1 MILVAFGTRPE
12 WIKIKPVLEQF
23 RRGQIA
29 YKIISTGQH
38 CDIIDKSVKH
48 HNIEYLNI
56 PEQHNRLDDI
66 VKAVIDNGDTIY
78 EGVKHVMVQ
87 GDTTSAFAVALGAFH
102 RRIKVIHLE
111 AGLRSWDMYNPY
123 PEEFNRVTIS
133 SMADIHLC
141 PTETNAEVIRK
152 NHSGKVFVV
161 GNTVLDNLTHLKPS
175 LGDTVLITMH
185 RRENLS
191 IIDKWFEAIEKVA
204 RDNPNLKFIFPMHP
218 NPDIR
223 KHKKM
228 LKHVEVVKPL
238 SYNDCI
244 EILSKCAIV
253 ITDSG
258 GLQEESSFFKK
269 KCIVCRKTTERTEGD
284 GSFARMCHS
293 PDNLKKIFKD
303 AKREMVD
310 QPCPY
315 GDGNASRKILKI
327 IKKETYKDAAIY
339 KTRKSR

>member
-12 WIKIKPVLEQF
+12 WIKIRPVLEQF

-29 YKIISTGQH
+29 YKILSTGQH
-38 CDIIDKSVKH
+38 CDIIDKSVRH
-48 HNIEYLNI
+48 HNIEYLSI

-66 VKAVIDNGDTIY
+66 VKAVIDNGDKIY
-78 EGVKHVMVQ
+78 DGVKHVMVQ

-141 PTETNAEVIRK
+141 PTETNAKVIK
-152 NHSGKVFVV
+152 DHHQGNVYTV
-161 GNTVLDNLTHLKPS
+161 GNTVLDNLVDIKPS
-175 LGDTVLITMH
+175 LGNKVLITLH
-185 RRENLS
+185 RRENLD
-191 IIDKWFEAIEKVA
+191 IIEKWFVEIEKIA
-204 RDNPNLKFIFPMHP
+204 KSRKDLKFLFPMHP
-218 NPDIR
+218 NPAIR
-223 KHKKM
+223 KHKDI
-228 LKHVEVVKPL
+228 LKHVKIIEPLPYEHCIKEV
-238 SYNDCI
+238 S
-244 EILSKCAIV
+244 ECAIV

-284 GSFARMCHS
+284 GSFAQICDDPSKLFDMF
-293 PDNLKKIFKD
+293 NNTKI
-303 AKREMVD
+303 EMVD
-310 QPCPY
+310 KKCPY

-327 IKKETYKDAAIY
+327 IKKETYKDEAIY
-339 KTRKSR
+339 STG

>member
-1 MILVAFGTRPE
+1 MLLIAFGTRPE
-12 WIKIKPVLEQF
+12 WIKIKPLLRQL
-23 RRGQIA
+23 RRGQVP
-29 YKIISTGQH
+29 YRLLSTGQH

-48 HNIEYLNI
+48 YNIEYLNI

-66 VKAVIDNGDTIY
+66 VKAVIDNGDKIY
-78 EGVKHVMVQ
+78 EGVKHVLVQ
-87 GDTTSAFAVALGAFH
+87 GDTSSAFAVALCAFH

-141 PTETNAEVIRK
+141 PTETNAKVIK
-152 NHSGKVFVV
+152 ENHDGKVFVV
-161 GNTVLDNLTHLKPS
+161 GNTVLDNLTKLKPS

-191 IIDKWFEAIEKVA
+191 IIKEWFHAIEKIA
-204 RDNPNLKFIFPMHP
+204 KDNSHLKFVFPMHP
-218 NPDIR
+218 NPEIT
-223 KHKKM
+223 KHKKI

-244 EILSKCAIV
+244 ETVAKCAMV

-258 GLQEESSFFKK
+258 GLQEESSVLKK

-284 GSFARMCHS
+284 GSFARMCPT
-293 PDNLKKIFKD
+293 PDKLEKIFQD
-303 AKREMVD
+303 AKIEMVNE
-310 QPCPY
+310 PCPY
-315 GDGNASRKILKI
+315 GDGKASAKILKI
-327 IKKETYKDAAIY
+327 IKKETYKDAVIY
-339 KTRKSR
+339 RTK